1 MKVDRDRLQ
10 MIIISH
16 RAIRIHARRKTDSA
30 TEHVKEEKEN
40 RIERDREKEREKKR
54 AGEQKETKG
63 SKGSVSCRRECS
75 TVA

>member
-30 TEHVKEEKEN
+30 TKHVREEKEN
-40 RIERDREKEREKKR
+40 RIEKDREKERKKR

>member
-10 MIIISH
+10 MIIISD

-30 TEHVKEEKEN
+30 TKHVKEEKEN
-40 RIERDREKEREKKR
+40 RKERDREKEEKKEPVNKR
-54 AGEQKETKG
+54 KR